1 MRKILMNEITSLSL
15 VLLAGV
21 IFGIFFFG
29 GLWWTIQKGVI
40 SKVPALWFLVSG
52 VLRTIVVLTGFYYIG
67 NGSWKKMLTCIL
79 GFFIVRMISI
89 GFLRLTEGQ
98 YES

>member
-1 MRKILMNEITSLSL
+1 MNEITSLSL

-21 IFGIFFFG
+21 AFGLFFYG

-52 VLRTIVVLTGFYYIG
+52 VLRTMVVLTGFYYIG
-67 NGSWKKMLTCIL
+67 SGSWKKMLTCFL
-79 GFFIVRMISI
+79 GFLIARMASNL
-89 GFLRLTEGQ
+89 FLRQPEVQ

>member
-1 MRKILMNEITSLSL
+1 MNEITSLSL

-79 GFFIVRMISI
+79 GFFIVRMISTR
-89 GFLRLTEGQ
+89 FLRLPEGQ